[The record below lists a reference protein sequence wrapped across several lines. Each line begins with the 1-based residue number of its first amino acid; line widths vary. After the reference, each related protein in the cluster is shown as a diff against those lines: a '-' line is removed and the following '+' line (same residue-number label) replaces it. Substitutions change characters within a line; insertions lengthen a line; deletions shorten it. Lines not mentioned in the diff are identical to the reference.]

1 MNFPSFLWYNKQK
14 RLKME
19 DFFHVHTRRCKH
31 GSEESDETLVKKAI
45 SLGAKRITFT
55 DHVPF
60 PENPFGNRMDFEEL
74 EDYLDSLEKLK
85 KLYATQIDIK
95 IGFEV
100 EYLPKYFDYFWFL
113 KNHPKVDLLIC
124 GQHMAQYEDTFT
136 CFLESEKKNEIE
148 HRLCVE
154 AMIEGIK
161 SGLFDVVAHPDRC
174 FKRQKEWTEELTK
187 LSNRLFS
194 VASEYGVSLEINIS
208 SYTKQKKNVFRKDFW
223 LLLEEFNK
231 TAKKKVQTVFALDS
245 HSTEEMESHYNVKVE
260 I

>member
-1 MNFPSFLWYNKQK
+1 
-14 RLKME
+14 ME

-31 GSEESDETLVKKAI
+31 GSEESDETLVQKAI

-60 PENPFGNRMDFEEL
+60 PENPFENRMDFEEL
-74 EDYLDSLEKLK
+74 EEYLDSLEKLK

-100 EYLPKYFDYFWFL
+100 EYLPKYLDYFLFL

-136 CFLESEKKNEIE
+136 CFLESDKKNEIE

-174 FKRQKEWTEELTK
+174 FKRQKEWTEELTE
-187 LSNRLFS
+187 LSKRLFS
-194 VASEYGVSLEINIS
+194 VASEYGVPLEINIS
-208 SYTKQKKNVFRKDFW
+208 SYTKPKKNVFRKDFW
-223 LLLEEFNK
+223 LLLEVFNK

-245 HSTEEMESHYNVKVE
+245 HSTEEMESRYNVKVE

>member
-1 MNFPSFLWYNKQK
+1 MLILLFCGIVNK
-14 RLKME
+14 RGAKME

-31 GSEESDETLVKKAI
+31 GSEETDEILVKKAI

-60 PENPFGNRMDFEEL
+60 P
-74 EDYLDSLEKLK
+74 
-85 KLYATQIDIK
+85 
-95 IGFEV
+95 
-100 EYLPKYFDYFWFL
+100 

-136 CFLESEKKNEIE
+136 CFLESDKKNEIE
-148 HRLCVE
+148 HRLCIE

-174 FKRQKEWTEELTK
+174 FKRQKEWTEELTE
-187 LSNRLFS
+187 LSKRLFS
-194 VASEYGVSLEINIS
+194 ASSEYGVPLEINIS
-208 SYTKQKKNVFRKDFW
+208 SYTKPKKNVFRKDFW

-245 HSTEEMESHYNVKVE
+245 HSTEEMESRYNVKVK